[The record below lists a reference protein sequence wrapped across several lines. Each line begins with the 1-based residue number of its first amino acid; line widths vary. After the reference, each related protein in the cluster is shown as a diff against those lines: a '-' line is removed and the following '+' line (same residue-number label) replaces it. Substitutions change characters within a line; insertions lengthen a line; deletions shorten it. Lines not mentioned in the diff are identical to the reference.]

1 MDNTFYYDLNNGKLL
16 REVIVKI
23 GLERIRI
30 QKGVTVKALLDSGA
44 MRVVMPRLKMVDL
57 IYFIFSF
64 HFYFLLLEQLGL
76 GLIGYTVTSVT
87 I

>member
-1 MDNTFYYDLNNGKLL
+1 MDNTFYYDLNNGELL

-30 QKGVTVKALLDSGA
+30 QKGVTVKALLNSGA

>member
-30 QKGVTVKALLDSGA
+30 QKGVTVKALLNSGA

>member
-30 QKGVTVKALLDSGA
+30 QKGVTVKALLNSGA

-64 HFYFLLLEQLGL
+64 HFYFLLLE
-76 GLIGYTVTSVT
+76 
-87 I
+87 